1 MASSNITLT
10 NNSDTSDLLELEGK
24 SQVYCGSIPIKKCI
38 TAIKRLNPFTMAQNL
53 YNNKK
58 GG

>member
-1 MASSNITLT
+1 MASSNTTLT
-10 NNSDTSDLLELEGK
+10 NRSDTSDLLELEGK
-24 SQVYCGSIPIKKCI
+24 SQVYYGSIPIKKCI
-38 TAIKRLNPFTMAQNL
+38 MAQNL

>member
-1 MASSNITLT
+1 MASSNTTLT
-10 NNSDTSDLLELEGK
+10 NNSDSPDLLELEGK

-38 TAIKRLNPFTMAQNL
+38 TAQNL
-53 YNNKK
+53 YSNKK

>member
-1 MASSNITLT
+1 MASSNTTLT
-10 NNSDTSDLLELEGK
+10 SNSDSPDLLELEGK
-24 SQVYCGSIPIKKCI
+24 SQVYYGSIPVKKYI

-53 YNNKK
+53 YSNKK